1 MKPSIPSDLRDFGCA
16 PLGSPSLTRS
26 LHTARQANRISR
38 SPRAISAIF
47 ALGKPLARLDSP
59 DRRTCVKHRYAA
71 DRPGLPS
78 DRGLDGSLLPLNN
91 AAATENDRNPA
102 PPPSG
107 PQLAG
112 GTDPAPGLPPSQRPG
127 QPQPWMRISP
137 NPDPRRVP
145 ERALD
150 ETTWMYCALRIE
162 LQPPRAATVPTPEA
176 TPRRRASRCSHA

>member
-1 MKPSIPSDLRDFGCA
+1 MRPSTPSDLRDFGCA

-47 ALGKPLARLDSP
+47 ALGKPLARLDLL

-102 PPPSG
+102 PHHRDPSS
-107 PQLAG
+107 LAEP
-112 GTDPAPGLPPSQRPG
+112 TQR
-127 QPQPWMRISP
+127 Q
-137 NPDPRRVP
+137 
-145 ERALD
+145 A
-150 ETTWMYCALRIE
+150 C
-162 LQPPRAATVPTPEA
+162 PPRSARDNHDPGCASVPIQT
-176 TPRRRASRCSHA
+176 RDGSQSVY